1 MHRKENRVAQQQ
13 LISLGY
19 SQQQELIQGI
29 EQLKKDHDH
38 LAEKSKTIL
47 AALETFESKQSN
59 AFLAIEKLSTLH
71 NAYVLEARLVKSFF
85 LYFMTIII
93 LHMLTSTRQ
102 TYSIRSRL
110 YLELGV
116 TLLIKIVV
124 LRYGNDVEQQQWIID
139 NIRLLFII
147 LASCQPMNAIY
158 TYRDYDSLNHQ
169 MLQTLVD
176 KVNKLRNKN
185 DDAGY
190 NDDVDWSSWID
201 SVLVSKY

>member
-1 MHRKENRVAQQQ
+1 
-13 LISLGY
+13 
-19 SQQQELIQGI
+19 
-29 EQLKKDHDH
+29 
-38 LAEKSKTIL
+38 
-47 AALETFESKQSN
+47 
-59 AFLAIEKLSTLH
+59 
-71 NAYVLEARLVKSFF
+71 
-85 LYFMTIII
+85 MTIII

-116 TLLIKIVV
+116 KLLIKIVV
-124 LRYGNDVEQQQWIID
+124 LIYGNDVEQQQWIID

-147 LASCQPMNAIY
+147 LASCQLMNAIY
-158 TYRDYDSLNHQ
+158 KYRDYDSLNHQ

-185 DDAGY
+185 DDDGY

-201 SVLVSKY
+201 SDITEDELDDLEYVPPKGVPETSFITTSSRNYNLRSRH

>member
-1 MHRKENRVAQQQ
+1 
-13 LISLGY
+13 SLF
-19 SQQQELIQGI
+19 
-29 EQLKKDHDH
+29 
-38 LAEKSKTIL
+38 AM
-47 AALETFESKQSN
+47 ALTFCSIKVC
-59 AFLAIEKLSTLH
+59 AICIALFRDAGSDD
-71 NAYVLEARLVKSFF
+71 V
-85 LYFMTIII
+85 
-93 LHMLTSTRQ
+93 TSPLMFSDNPQ
-102 TYSIRSRL
+102 
-110 YLELGV
+110 LGV

-147 LASCQPMNAIY
+147 LASCELMNAIY

-185 DDAGY
+185 DDNGY

-201 SVLVSKY
+201 SDITEDELDDLEYVPPKGVPETSFITTSLRNYNLRSRH

>member
-1 MHRKENRVAQQQ
+1 MNRQKRIRQKLTRRLKFYCRVAQQQ

-47 AALETFESKQSN
+47 AGS
-59 AFLAIEKLSTLH
+59 
-71 NAYVLEARLVKSFF
+71 
-85 LYFMTIII
+85 
-93 LHMLTSTRQ
+93 
-102 TYSIRSRL
+102 
-110 YLELGV
+110 ELGV

-147 LASCQPMNAIY
+147 LASCQLMNAIY

-185 DDAGY
+185 DDDGY

-201 SVLVSKY
+201 SDITEDELDDLEYVPPKGVPETSFITTSFMKKNYNPCRGSRH